1 MNAPGVPFEVWILG
15 AFDPVL
21 ILVAAL
27 LGWKADQFGKVFIAA
42 IAALGLSVLA
52 AWIVTSLGLPWV
64 APVSREAPTLFPVR
78 AVAAFLWAAGAFLA
92 SRRGVPVGRA
102 GLVAGV
108 GGPGRRRARSEER
121 GRVDTKRA
129 RRTAGPSPTQ
139 HAGAMSASSR
149 MP

>member
-92 SRRGVPVGRA
+92 RR
-102 GLVAGV
+102 LVA
-108 GGPGRRRARSEER
+108 
-121 GRVDTKRA
+121 
-129 RRTAGPSPTQ
+129 
-139 HAGAMSASSR
+139 
-149 MP
+149 